1 MFTKVKEE
9 VEAPVV
15 EITAKEAKRAAIN
28 DARNAVRTLVKK
40 ANEAKEL
47 VITVAVDVL
56 NLAVG
61 TGRGARSEGKP
72 RFTAVGAVLALF
84 DDVAVGQSVED
95 IIIFRGLGYGRPKMK
110 NIIADC
116 IKKAKSPEER
126 IWMKENAPADP
137 MKPVTYSIEAI
148 GDMPEGWD
156 GYKLAV
162 EEDV

>member
-28 DARNAVRTLVKK
+28 DARNIVREAVKK
-40 ANEAKEL
+40 AVIDKVTEL
-47 VITVAVDVL
+47 TLAVATL
-56 NLAVG
+56 TLAVG

-84 DDVAVGQSVED
+84 DEVAVGQSVED
-95 IIIFRGLGYGRPKMK
+95 IIIFRGLGYGRFKMK

-156 GYKLAV
+156 GYKMAV
-162 EEDV
+162 KEEV

>member
-1 MFTKVKEE
+1 MFTKVK

-28 DARNAVRTLVKK
+28 DARNIVREAVKK
-40 ANEAKEL
+40 AVIDKVTEL
-47 VITVAVDVL
+47 TLAVATL
-56 NLAVG
+56 TLAVG

-84 DDVAVGQSVED
+84 DEVAVGQSVED
-95 IIIFRGLGYGRPKMK
+95 IIIFRGLGYGRFKMK

-156 GYKLAV
+156 GYKMAV
-162 EEDV
+162 KEEV